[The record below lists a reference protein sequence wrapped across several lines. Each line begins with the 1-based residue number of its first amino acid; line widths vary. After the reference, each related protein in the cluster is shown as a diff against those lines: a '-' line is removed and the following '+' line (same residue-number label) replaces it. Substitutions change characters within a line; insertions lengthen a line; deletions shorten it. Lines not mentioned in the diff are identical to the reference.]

1 MAKKEAAPAD
11 GEENPTEGA
20 EGASAE
26 PKKGFGKILGLLKN
40 KKVLFIG
47 APVLLLLLGGGGG
60 AGYFFLLRPHP
71 EDKSKLAAVAAP
83 IVPPQVVFSDMDSI
97 TVNIQS
103 SDGTP
108 SYLKLTLS
116 LELDNAE
123 EKTAIAPL
131 MARVIDQFQA
141 YLRELR
147 MDDLKGSAGV
157 LRLKEELLRRANVA
171 AAPYKIRDVL
181 LKEMIVQ

>member
-11 GEENPTEGA
+11 GEETSADGA
-20 EGASAE
+20 EAAAGE

-60 AGYFFLLRPHP
+60 AAYFFLLRAPA
-71 EDKSKLAAVAAP
+71 DKGKLAAAAP
-83 IVPPQVVFSDMDSI
+83 APIIPPQVVFSDMDSI

-116 LELDNAE
+116 LELDNAD
-123 EKTAIAPL
+123 EKTALAPL
-131 MARVIDQFQA
+131 MPRIIDQFQA

-157 LRLKEELLRRANVA
+157 LRLKEELLRRADVA
-171 AAPYKIRDVL
+171 AAPYRVRDVL